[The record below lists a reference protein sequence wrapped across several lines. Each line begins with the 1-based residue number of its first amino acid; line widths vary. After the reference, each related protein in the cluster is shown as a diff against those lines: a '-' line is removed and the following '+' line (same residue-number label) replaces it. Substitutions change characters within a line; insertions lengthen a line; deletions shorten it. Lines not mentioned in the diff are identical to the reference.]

1 MRTGSADFH
10 QGSSKPNICLQL
22 FCQLS
27 LIGNKKVDAMRC
39 PYKLFRF
46 KDALRLQ
53 RALNFSQFDGYLKW
67 FWLSDGK
74 VAGQQKM
81 AADHGP

>member
-27 LIGNKKVDAMRC
+27 LLGNKKVDAMRC
-39 PYKLFRF
+39 PYKLFR
-46 KDALRLQ
+46 RLVSFTRGIKPTTRYLQ
-53 RALNFSQFDGYLKW
+53 HRNHSDYREQVLILQNNLNQ
-67 FWLSDGK
+67 
-74 VAGQQKM
+74 
-81 AADHGP
+81 